1 MLNAL
6 PAPKK
11 VIFLVEEPSMQL
23 FLEALFQQL
32 HLPETAY
39 QIKAFRG
46 KQLLLPA
53 IPRLLNSWREPNT
66 QFFILIDNDN
76 KDCIQL
82 KNKLVFDCL
91 QANRSDTVVRIVCQ
105 ELEAWYLGDLF
116 AIKSYSP
123 LKKSFKGQLK
133 QIEDNK
139 LIPDEIQRPSKVLE
153 AHLGNLIK
161 SDIAK
166 YMGKN
171 ITLEGNSSV
180 SFGSFVQALKTVFP
194 CLPATLETP

>member
-1 MLNAL
+1 MLNVL
-6 PAPKK
+6 SVQKK
-11 VIFLVEEPSMQL
+11 VVFLVEEPSMQL

-82 KNKLVFDCL
+82 KKRLISDCL

-105 ELEAWYLGDLF
+105 ELEAWYLGDLS
-116 AIKSYSP
+116 AIKNYNP

-133 QIEDNK
+133 QLEDEK
-139 LIPDEIQRPSKVLE
+139 LAPDEIQRPSKVLE

-166 YMGKN
+166 YMGKH
-171 ITLEGNSSV
+171 ITLEDNSSI
-180 SFGSFVQALKTVFP
+180 SFGYFVQALKTVFP
-194 CLPATLETP
+194 CLPSKLETI